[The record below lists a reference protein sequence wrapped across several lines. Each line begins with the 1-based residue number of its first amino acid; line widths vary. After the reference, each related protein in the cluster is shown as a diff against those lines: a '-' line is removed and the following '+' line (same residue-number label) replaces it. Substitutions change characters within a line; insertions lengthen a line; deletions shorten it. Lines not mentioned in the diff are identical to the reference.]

1 MKFCG
6 GGTEP
11 GAAAIGRTGI
21 AGPGITG
28 AISPGPR
35 IIVPRACIGIC
46 GAGATNAPGAIMA
59 PERAIPGA
67 CMPGCIM
74 RCA

>member
-6 GGTEP
+6 GGTAP

-21 AGPGITG
+21 AEPEGITG
-28 AISPGPR
+28 GISPGPR
-35 IIVPRACIGIC
+35 IIVPRACIG
-46 GAGATNAPGAIMA
+46 AGATNDPGIIMA

-67 CMPGCIM
+67 WMPGCII